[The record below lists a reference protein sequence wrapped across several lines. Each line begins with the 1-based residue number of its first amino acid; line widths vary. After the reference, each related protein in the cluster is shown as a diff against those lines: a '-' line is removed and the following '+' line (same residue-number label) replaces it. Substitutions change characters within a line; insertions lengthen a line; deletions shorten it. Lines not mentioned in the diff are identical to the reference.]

1 MSKLV
6 YRIIQRLRKSLG
18 LSHNLADKQSNGS
31 GSVTVIP
38 GSGTVAGGTVSL
50 DFVGK
55 FESYKNYDPVPFN
68 SYDIPHGIG
77 RVTREYNDTCARVG
91 LQSVVRMDPQDF
103 KTIYDYKNVGRMLVR
118 IRWYEDK
125 LNHEVLLEPGES
137 TILKLGS
144 NLHTMGQYPEIKA
157 FHHKED
163 E

>member
-6 YRIIQRLRKSLG
+6 YRIIQRLRKRLG
-18 LSHNLADKQSNGS
+18 LSHNLAAKQSNGS

-55 FESYKNYDPVPFN
+55 FESYK
-68 SYDIPHGIG
+68 IPHGIG